1 MDKAPQEI
9 TNLMYILKESKFI
22 ERSWVFLM
30 SLQIE
35 IKQ

>member
-9 TNLMYILKESKFI
+9 TNLMYILKESKFN
-22 ERSWVFLM
+22 ERSQVFLM